1 MLAAGRLGR
10 FFIAAILAAS
20 TVGCFA
26 SIAQVEDVRS
36 ELNVVRA
43 ETAAS
48 DSVRVTQLVQ
58 ILSTLRAINDTLASF
73 GTRLSRVRAESQ
85 SDIRGLR
92 QDVQQVQEVNGQ
104 SQQRLQE
111 MRASLEQRNRQPQPV
126 PSPAGP
132 TDTLPAAGASPPDEG
147 PGPNELFQ
155 LGRDQLARGG
165 NSAARAAFAD
175 LLRRFPDADV
185 ADDAQFYLA
194 EAFAAEGKP
203 AAADTAYGLVV
214 SKYSTSVRAPTALYK
229 RAVIAQTARR
239 TTAARRLYNELIRSY
254 PESDEADLARER
266 LRLLS

>member
-1 MLAAGRLGR
+1 MIAAGRLGR
-10 FFIAAILAAS
+10 FFIAAVLAAS

-26 SIAQVEDVRS
+26 SVAQVEELRT
-36 ELNVVRA
+36 ELNVVRS

-73 GTRLSRVRAESQ
+73 ATRLTRVRAESQ

-111 MRASLEQRNRQPQPV
+111 MRASRERNRP
-126 PSPAGP
+126 
-132 TDTLPAAGASPPDEG
+132 LPAATPPAGTADTVPAAGTNRADEG

-165 NSAARAAFAD
+165 NSAARAAFTD

-194 EAFAAEGKP
+194 EAFAADGKP
-203 AAADTAYGLVV
+203 AAADTAYGVV
-214 SKYSTSVRAPTALYK
+214 VTKYPTSVRAPTALYK

-239 TTAARRLYNELIRSY
+239 TTAARRLFNELIRSY

>member
-1 MLAAGRLGR
+1 MIAAGRLGR
-10 FFIAAILAAS
+10 SFIAAVLAAS

-26 SIAQVEDVRS
+26 SVAQVEELRT
-36 ELNVVRA
+36 ELNVVRSEA
-43 ETAAS
+43 AAS

-73 GTRLSRVRAESQ
+73 ATRLTRVRAESQ
-85 SDIRGLR
+85 SDIRGIR
-92 QDVQQVQEVNGQ
+92 KDVQQVQEVNGQ

-111 MRASLEQRNRQPQPV
+111 MRASLERNRPQPAATPPTGAADTV
-126 PSPAGP
+126 PAVGTSPAG
-132 TDTLPAAGASPPDEG
+132 EG

-165 NSAARAAFAD
+165 NSAARAAFTD

-203 AAADTAYGLVV
+203 AAADTAYGVV
-214 SKYSTSVRAPTALYK
+214 VTKYPTSVRAPTALYK

-239 TTAARRLYNELIRSY
+239 TTAARRLFNELIRSY